1 MEFLFELFLGIFFEM
16 PLEMAMES
24 KRLKPWVKTAVMFAA
39 INILTAVFL
48 FIAYAAHKDPEGIAG
63 GQIALFLAA
72 TSFIGSVVACVLGH
86 RKGWQKEGIYPFEKT
101 DVTAPVRNTPNPNV
115 TIRTAFLTDLD
126 AIAAVEAECFPPA
139 EAATREEF
147 AERLKH
153 YANHFWLMFDRDK
166 LISFVDGFVTDEAD
180 LTDEMYANAALHNEA
195 GAWQM
200 IFGVNTIPACR
211 NHGYAAQL
219 IEQAILDAKEQG
231 RKGVVLTCKP
241 EKVPYYIKFGFKNE
255 GISKNSTHG
264 GATWHQ
270 MRLTF
275 DT

>member
-1 MEFLFELFLGIFFEM
+1 MDFLLELLFGIFFEVPM
-16 PLEMAMES
+16 EMAMES
-24 KRLKPWVKTAVMFAA
+24 KRLKPWVKTLIM
-39 INILTAVFL
+39 
-48 FIAYAAHKDPEGIAG
+48 FIAVNLLTLLMALIAVSVG
-63 GQIALFLAA
+63 HDGDWQIPACLGSLF
-72 TSFIGSVVACVLGH
+72 FVGSLIVCVTGH
-86 RKGWQKEGIYPFEKT
+86 RRGWQRERTCPLPKPA
-101 DVTAPVRNTPNPNV
+101 APAHRNEPNPNV

-126 AIAAVEAECFPPA
+126 AIAAVEAECFPAA

-147 AERLKH
+147 AQRLQH
-153 YANHFWLMFDRDK
+153 YANHFWLMFDGDR

-211 NHGYAAQL
+211 CRGYAAQL
-219 IEQAILDAKEQG
+219 MEQAILDAREQG

-241 EKVPYYIKFGFKNE
+241 EKVPYYMKFGFKNE
-255 GISKNSTHG
+255 GISRSSTHG

-275 DT
+275 